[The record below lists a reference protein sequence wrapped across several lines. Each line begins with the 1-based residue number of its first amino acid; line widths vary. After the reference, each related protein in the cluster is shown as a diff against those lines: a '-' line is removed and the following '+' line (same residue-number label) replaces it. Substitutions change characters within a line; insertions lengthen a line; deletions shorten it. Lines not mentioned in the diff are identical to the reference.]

1 MLSRPTFVVATGVA
15 LSGFVLSAS
24 AFAQMPPP
32 PPAMA
37 GPPPGGPP
45 PGIGGPTPGGPPPGI
60 GGPPPGGLPHA
71 GPPGG
76 GFAHAGPPG
85 GGNLGG
91 RIAGAN
97 VGKSLRGV
105 SGSARFSGRST
116 INNNSYSNRSY
127 SAGSSGS
134 YSRGYGYGR
143 SRAYG
148 YYSVAAAGAAAGF
161 AYGRSY
167 GDETYAYGD
176 ESCYRTVRYETR
188 WGWRKRMVYV
198 CD

>member
-1 MLSRPTFVVATGVA
+1 VSRSILVVATAAA
-15 LSGFVLSAS
+15 LGSFVLSAS

-45 PGIGGPTPGGPPPGI
+45 PGVGGPPPGGPSPWI
-60 GGPPPGGLPHA
+60 GGPPPGGV
-71 GPPGG
+71 PGG

-91 RIAGAN
+91 RIAGGN
-97 VGKSLRGV
+97 VGGGVRGI
-105 SGSARFSGRST
+105 SGSARFSGRTTFNGS
-116 INNNSYSNRSY
+116 SY
-127 SAGSSGS
+127 SAGRAGS
-134 YSRGYGYGR
+134 YSESDYGGGGRYRYYG
-143 SRAYG
+143 A
-148 YYSVAAAGAAAGF
+148 AAAGAAAGY

-176 ESCYRTVRYETR
+176 ESCYRTVRYQTHS
-188 WGWRKRMVYV
+188 GWRKRVVYV
-198 CD
+198 CE